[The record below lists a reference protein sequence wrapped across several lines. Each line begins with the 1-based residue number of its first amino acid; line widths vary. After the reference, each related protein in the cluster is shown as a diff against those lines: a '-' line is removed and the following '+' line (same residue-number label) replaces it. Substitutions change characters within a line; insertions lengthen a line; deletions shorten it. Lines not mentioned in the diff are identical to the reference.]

1 MKNIE
6 HYNFDERAA
15 IEAGLRALIT
25 YNKAMA
31 FSVDEKFI
39 DSDIIEQYFKAEDE
53 NKAADL
59 EKIIGAS
66 AVKACYDNPDILRKK
81 HNSQLMASQF
91 LDACRA
97 AKIEYEYN
105 TGKYGVGLKAEAE
118 YKKRQEEHRIV
129 TTATYIEKAKHDIKR
144 LPARILKSGVKRAI
158 VPVVVGHIAASGA
171 LGTAIAGASVTIA
184 SVTISAPLVIGAVVG
199 TAITLAAEA
208 VWRFT
213 PPAVKKKIKD
223 TIHTV
228 AQKAEAAIERAVE
241 KFENTT
247 IGKKVK
253 YVMEEKVA
261 PFINRGAEIV
271 EHAYETV
278 KSTVKSG
285 WTRLISLF
293 T

>member
-6 HYNFDERAA
+6 HYNYDERAA

-25 YNKAMA
+25 YNKAMT

-81 HNSQLMASQF
+81 HNSQLMASQL

-223 TIHTV
+223 DMSIPSKMTNFLLSSKI
-228 AQKAEAAIERAVE
+228 
-241 KFENTT
+241 
-247 IGKKVK
+247 KKK
-253 YVMEEKVA
+253 KMLSNKLKKIILLYHM
-261 PFINRGAEIV
+261 FS
-271 EHAYETV
+271 H
-278 KSTVKSG
+278 
-285 WTRLISLF
+285 L
-293 T
+293 

>member
-66 AVKACYDNPDILRKK
+66 AVKACYDNPDIVRKK

-118 YKKRQEEHRIV
+118 YKKRQEEHRRV
-129 TTATYIEKAKHDIKR
+129 TTHDIKR

-228 AQKAEAAIERAVE
+228 AQKAEATIERAVE

-261 PFINRGAEIV
+261 PVINRGVEIV

-278 KSTVKSG
+278 KSKVKSG